1 MPKNIKRIFII
12 KAHENNKLRAAHAY
26 FSSHKHQNM
35 HCYTKI
41 STGYNRKTKKEKFT
55 YWK

>member
-35 HCYTKI
+35 HCHTKI

>member
-12 KAHENNKLRAAHAY
+12 KAHENNKLRAAYA
-26 FSSHKHQNM
+26 Q
-35 HCYTKI
+35 I